1 MSQAALNSASPKV
14 ETAIESPKG
23 KDTQKGGFLR
33 LLHKDQTVTPKEL
46 YEFLPAAIE
55 VEQTPSSKAGRAIV
69 WAIVI
74 LFTIAAIWAY
84 FGKVDIVA
92 VAQGKVIPSEHI
104 KHIQPLEAGKIK
116 AIHIK
121 EGQYVKKGEPLITLD
136 STQTQ
141 ADVERLVHE
150 INEREANIERFMA
163 LDYWIETL
171 ADKLQN
177 GVRPNSFSVGS
188 DPTLETQAQ
197 LHLLNQ
203 QKAELTSRLSAY
215 QNEKRKQLAQKAMTQ
230 GEVTKKQR
238 ILPVLK
244 ERVDALETLLKKDYG
259 SKLQFLELKQELIE
273 EEQDLLIQQ
282 SRIEQLDASIE
293 SIQDQVDTL
302 ISETRL
308 NNLNQLQENQ
318 LQLAGLKQELIK
330 ATERNQQQLLT
341 APISGQVQQLAV
353 HTVGGVVTPAQ
364 ALMVIVPQESQMEVE
379 AMILNKDI
387 GFVHEGQLAEVKI
400 DTFNFTK
407 YGLIDAEINSISDDA
422 IQDENLGLVYSA
434 RFKLDREEIQ
444 VDERMVKL
452 SPGMSVTAEVKTGQR
467 RLIEYFMSPLLRYK
481 QESLGER

>member
-1 MSQAALNSASPKV
+1 MNDAALISDS
-14 ETAIESPKG
+14 ETNETNQHHVDGKQSEKG
-23 KDTQKGGFLR
+23 KVLAF
-33 LLHKDQTVTPKEL
+33 LHKDQSVTAKEL

-55 VEQTPSSKAGRAIV
+55 VEQTPSSKAGRAII

-74 LFTIAAIWAY
+74 LFTLAAIWAY

-104 KHIQPLEAGKIK
+104 KHIQPLEAAKIK

-121 EGQYVKKGEPLITLD
+121 EGQYVKKGDALITLD
-136 STQTQ
+136 GTQTQ
-141 ADVERLVHE
+141 ADVERFSHE
-150 INEREANIERFMA
+150 IQEREANIKRFQ
-163 LDYWIETL
+163 LFEQWLESLVVVDLKGSESQTL
-171 ADKLQN
+171 TPLNQ
-177 GVRPNSFSVGS
+177 
-188 DPTLETQAQ
+188 Q
-197 LHLLNQ
+197 HLLNQ
-203 QKAELTSRLSAY
+203 QQAELKSRLSAFK
-215 QNEKRKQLAQKAMTQ
+215 NEKRKQLAEKAMTQ

-238 ILPVLK
+238 ILPVLT

-282 SRIEQLDASIE
+282 SRTEQLDASIQ

-308 NNLNQLQENQ
+308 NNLNQLQESQ

-330 ATERNQQQLLT
+330 ASERNQQQLLT
-341 APISGQVQQLAV
+341 APISGQVQELAV

-387 GFVHEGQLAEVKI
+387 GFVHEGQKAEVKI

-407 YGLIDAEINSISDDA
+407 YGLIDAEISSISDDA
-422 IQDENLGLVYSA
+422 IQDENLGLVYTA
-434 RFKLDREEIQ
+434 RFKLSKEELQ
-444 VDERMVKL
+444 VDERMVRL
-452 SPGMSVTAEVKTGQR
+452 SPGMSVTAEVKTGKR
-467 RLIEYFMSPLLRYK
+467 RLIEYFLSPLLRYK

>member
-1 MSQAALNSASPKV
+1 MNDATLSAPPDQNENKAPHAGGKQK
-14 ETAIESPKG
+14 EKG
-23 KDTQKGGFLR
+23 KVLAF
-33 LLHKDQTVTPKEL
+33 LHKDQSVTAKEM

-55 VEQTPSSKAGRAIV
+55 VEQTPSSPAGRAII

-74 LFTIAAIWAY
+74 LFTSAAIWAY

-116 AIHIK
+116 TIHIK
-121 EGQYVKKGEPLITLD
+121 EGQYVQKGNPLITLD

-141 ADVERLVHE
+141 ADVERFSHE
-150 INEREANIERFMA
+150 VSEREANSQRF
-163 LDYWIETL
+163 L
-171 ADKLQN
+171 AFENWLSSMP
-177 GVRPNSFSVGS
+177 GVRPNSPTVGS
-188 DPTLETQAQ
+188 DPLTELAQ
-197 LHLLNQ
+197 QNLLNQ
-203 QKAELTSRLSAY
+203 QMAEFKSRLSAY
-215 QNEKRKQLAQKAMTQ
+215 KNEKRKQLAEKAMTQ

-238 ILPVLK
+238 ILPVLT
-244 ERVDALETLLKKDYG
+244 ERVGALETLLKKDYG

-282 SRIEQLDASIE
+282 SRTEQLDASIE
-293 SIQDQVDTL
+293 AIQNQVDTL

-308 NNLNQLQENQ
+308 NNLNQLQESQ
-318 LQLAGLKQELIK
+318 MQLAGLKQELIK
-330 ATERNQQQLLT
+330 ANERNQQQLLK

-387 GFVHEGQLAEVKI
+387 GFVHEGQKAEVKI

-407 YGLIDAEINSISDDA
+407 YGLIDAEISSISDDA
-422 IQDENLGLVYSA
+422 IQDENLGLVYTA
-434 RFKLDREEIQ
+434 RFKLSKEEIQ
-444 VDERMVKL
+444 VEDRMVRL
-452 SPGMSVTAEVKTGQR
+452 SPGMSVTAEVKTGKR
-467 RLIEYFMSPLLRYK
+467 RLIEYFLSPLLRYK

>member
-1 MSQAALNSASPKV
+1 M
-14 ETAIESPKG
+14 
-23 KDTQKGGFLR
+23 
-33 LLHKDQTVTPKEL
+33 
-46 YEFLPAAIE
+46 
-55 VEQTPSSKAGRAIV
+55 
-69 WAIVI
+69 
-74 LFTIAAIWAY
+74 
-84 FGKVDIVA
+84 
-92 VAQGKVIPSEHI
+92 
-104 KHIQPLEAGKIK
+104 
-116 AIHIK
+116 
-121 EGQYVKKGEPLITLD
+121 
-136 STQTQ
+136 
-141 ADVERLVHE
+141 HE
-150 INEREANIERFMA
+150 INEREANIERFQSF
-163 LDYWIETL
+163 ETWL
-171 ADKLQN
+171 EKLTDTPPN
-177 GVRPNSFSVGS
+177 GVRSNSFTVGS
-188 DPTLETQAQ
+188 DPTLETLAQ
-197 LHLLNQ
+197 QHLLNQ

-215 QNEKRKQLAQKAMTQ
+215 QNEKRKQLAEKAMTQ

-282 SRIEQLDASIE
+282 SRIEQLNASIE

-308 NNLNQLQENQ
+308 NSLNQLQENQ

-330 ATERNQQQLLT
+330 ARERNQQQLLT
-341 APISGQVQQLAV
+341 APISGQVQQLVV

-387 GFVHEGQLAEVKI
+387 GFVHEGQKAEVKI

-407 YGLIDAEINSISDDA
+407 YGLIDAEISSISDDA

-434 RFKLDREEIQ
+434 RFKLAREEIQ

-467 RLIEYFMSPLLRYK
+467 RLIEYFLSPLLRYK